1 MLAKMTRT
9 EKGYRRRRFCILWAL
24 LAACF
29 AVVSGCP
36 VRAAA
41 EEIQELPG
49 EVVRVK
55 NERQMIKRLI
65 SGMKKHQSYFS
76 FYYPGIGQDFAEYRR
91 QSKTCQPFL
100 DKLAVRD
107 GYITGVLSGSCI
119 TIGGKREQYVTF
131 QFNYMT
137 TKAQEKKI
145 DAKVKRLAKR
155 FKSGGRAVRARKAHD
170 YLIDHMQYD
179 KRYYNPYYA
188 FTRGKGL
195 CMAYAL
201 AYQRLLQEMD
211 IPCVYV
217 KGANHAWNMV
227 KIGKYWYNVDVTWDD
242 SGRDRY
248 RYFLKSD
255 RDFPHHIPI
264 KSQNY
269 PSLSRAKTS
278 YRFP

>member
-1 MLAKMTRT
+1 MSVKMSRA
-9 EKGYRRRRFCILWAL
+9 EKGYGRRRFCILWAL

-29 AVVSGCP
+29 VAVSACP
-36 VRAAA
+36 VRTAA

-76 FYYPGIGQDFAEYRR
+76 FYYPGIGRDFAEYGR
-91 QSKTCQPFL
+91 QSETCQPFL

-107 GYITGVLSGSCI
+107 GYITGILSGSCI
-119 TIGGKREQYVTF
+119 TIGGKTEQYVTF

-145 DAKVKRLAKR
+145 DAKVKRLSRR
-155 FKSGGRAVRARKAHD
+155 FKSGSRAVRARKAHD
-170 YLIDHMQYD
+170 YLIDHMQY
-179 KRYYNPYYA
+179 A
-188 FTRGKGL
+188 FIRGKGL

-217 KGANHAWNMV
+217 KGVNHAWNMV

-242 SGRDRY
+242 SGGDRY

-255 RDFPHHIPI
+255 RDFPRHIPV
-264 KSQNY
+264 KSRNY